1 MAALEVAPDERQRF
15 VGYFEHLPRAAG
27 IVVLLIGAT
36 VFSGWALAIP
46 ELIRG
51 SGDSAKMVPSSA
63 LCFML
68 SGLALALVGGR
79 TTPRWA
85 LIAARVLIG
94 FVLLTALVTIA
105 EHAIGRNLGPD
116 LLLFPD
122 QVKSVIPDGLP
133 GRMAINTAGAFICI
147 GIGLLL
153 LPRDRRTNGILAQMA
168 GFGAV
173 VIAFVALVGY
183 AFGVR
188 DFYSMQPIV
197 GMALVSA
204 IAFLVLGLGV
214 MFGQLNR
221 GLPGLVADS
230 GAAGVVARRLLPGTI
245 ILPFIFGM
253 VRLAGEEAGFFSSE
267 LATSLFAVADIV
279 TFLLLVAWSAR
290 VLRITDRKRAEL
302 FVRERDARMSAERA
316 RKDAETAKS
325 EADAARAEAESA
337 NGAKSDFLAVMSH
350 ELRTPLSA
358 IMGYQELLADGITGP
373 INDQQA
379 QQLGRIKAS
388 ARHLLSLIDEI
399 LTFTRIDAGREEVTL
414 EFVSLTALLE
424 PAAELV
430 EPLARAKNL
439 HIEVMLPPHPVMIET
454 DPVKVRQMIVNLL
467 SNAVKFTDSGRIILT
482 GDQKGDQLMI
492 SVEDTGIGIA
502 PDHFERIFEPF
513 WQVEQ
518 KATRR
523 AGGTGLG
530 LTVTRRLALLLGGDV
545 SVSSTPGEG
554 ATFTICLPIRPTD
567 SPLIARAAA
576 MHSGEM
582 DVMNAHHQ

>member
-1 MAALEVAPDERQRF
+1 MGASGVAPDEHERV
-15 VGYFEHLPRAAG
+15 VGYFEHLPRIAA
-27 IVVLLIGAT
+27 IMALLIGVA
-36 VFSGWALAIP
+36 VLSGWALGIP
-46 ELIRG
+46 ALRG
-51 SGDSAKMVPSSA
+51 IDSSAKMVPSTA
-63 LCFML
+63 LCFAL
-68 SGLALALVGGR
+68 AGLGLALESGK
-79 TTPRWA
+79 TPPRWA
-85 LIAARVLIG
+85 VIIAWIIAGI
-94 FVLLTALVTIA
+94 LLVVAASTAM
-105 EHAIGRNLGPD
+105 EHAFGYDIGLD
-116 LLLFPD
+116 LLLFRP
-122 QVKSVIPDGLP
+122 QVLAVHPEFP
-133 GRMAINTAGAFICI
+133 ARMALNSAAAFVCVAV
-147 GIGLLL
+147 GLFL
-153 LPRDRRTNGILAQMA
+153 LPHDRRTNGIVSQAA

-173 VIAFVALVGY
+173 VIAFLALVGY

-188 DFYSMQPIV
+188 DFYGMEPLV
-197 GMALVSA
+197 GMALLTAVT
-204 IAFLVLGLGV
+204 FLILGLGL
-214 MFGQLNR
+214 MFSQLRR
-221 GLPGLVADS
+221 GLPGLVADA

-245 ILPFIFGM
+245 ILPFLFGM
-253 VRLAGEEAGFFSSE
+253 IRLAGEEAGFFSSE

-302 FVRERDARMSAERA
+302 FVRERDARMGAERA
-316 RKDAETAKS
+316 KQDAENAKS

-373 INDQQA
+373 INEQQA
-379 QQLGRIKAS
+379 QQLSRIKAS

-414 EFVSLTALLE
+414 ERVSLATILE

-430 EPLARAKNL
+430 EPLARARGL
-439 HIEVMLPPHPVMIET
+439 HIEVMLPPDPVFVET
-454 DPVKVRQMIVNLL
+454 DAVKVRQMIVNLL
-467 SNAVKFTDSGRIILT
+467 SNAVKFTDRGRIILT
-482 GDQKGDQLMI
+482 GDKHGDQLVI
-492 SVEDTGIGIA
+492 SVEDTGIGISS
-502 PDHFERIFEPF
+502 DHFERIFEPF

-545 SVSSTPGEG
+545 SVKSTPGEG
-554 ATFTICLPIRPTD
+554 ATFTICLPLQTSEA

-576 MHSGEM
+576 LHSG
-582 DVMNAHHQ
+582 